1 MSEELKSC
9 PACGGEGVINIVGH
23 GVNLYQVRCKKCSQ
37 CGPIEATANN
47 AETRWNALPRALV
60 WSTEPPKVGGFY
72 WARRK
77 NTNTLHVVRV
87 MEIRE
92 ELSVFMPG
100 SEVDGYLHWYTE
112 WAGPILEPQE
122 PRP

>member
-9 PACGGEGVINIVGH
+9 PACGGQAVISSCDDKDKIS
-23 GVNLYQVRCKKCSQ
+23 CTKCQLKITRPS
-37 CGPIEATANN
+37 GGMHEAIA
-47 AETRWNALPRALV
+47 AWNALPRALV
-60 WSTEPPKVGGFY
+60 WSTEQPKLGGFY

-77 NTNTLHVVRV
+77 NTSTVHVVRV

-112 WAGPILEPQE
+112 WAEGVQNFV
-122 PRP
+122 